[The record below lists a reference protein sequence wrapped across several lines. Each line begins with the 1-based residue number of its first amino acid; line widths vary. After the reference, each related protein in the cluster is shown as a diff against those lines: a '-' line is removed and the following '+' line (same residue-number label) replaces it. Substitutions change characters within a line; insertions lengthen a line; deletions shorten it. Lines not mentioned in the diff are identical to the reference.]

1 MSVSPVPRGPDGARF
16 DRAIGSLE
24 VHSQR
29 RARPRP
35 LFPSF
40 KQNSLI
46 KVLSRRSFDD
56 RDERFAN
63 GRLEAGGGSDSDD
76 DVGRRPTLPTPEA
89 KAVNGHK
96 PAEA

>member
-1 MSVSPVPRGPDGARF
+1 MSVSPVPPALDGARF
-16 DRAIGSLE
+16 DRAIDSLKSTISGS
-24 VHSQR
+24 R
-29 RARPRP
+29 GCDP
-35 LFPSF
+35 LFPRF

-76 DVGRRPTLPTPEA
+76 NVGHRPTLPTPRS
-89 KAVNGHK
+89 KGR
-96 PAEA
+96 

>member
-1 MSVSPVPRGPDGARF
+1 MSVSPVPPALGARL
-16 DRAIGSLE
+16 DRVIGLQ
-24 VHSQR
+24 VHDQR
-29 RARPRP
+29 LARLRA

-46 KVLSRRSFDD
+46 KVLSRPSFDD

-76 DVGRRPTLPTPEA
+76 DKARRPFLSTPEA
-89 KAVNGHK
+89 QKDKGH
-96 PAEA
+96 

>member
-1 MSVSPVPRGPDGARF
+1 MSVSPVPPGPDGARF

-24 VHSQR
+24 VHNQR
-29 RARPRP
+29 LARLRA

-76 DVGRRPTLPTPEA
+76 DKARRPFLPTPEA
-89 KAVNGHK
+89 QTDKGHK

>member
-1 MSVSPVPRGPDGARF
+1 MSVSPVPPGPGARF
-16 DRAIGSLE
+16 DRAVGLE
-24 VHSQR
+24 VHNQR
-29 RARPRP
+29 LARLRA

-76 DVGRRPTLPTPEA
+76 DRTRRPFLSTPEA
-89 KAVNGHK
+89 QTDKGH
-96 PAEA
+96 

>member
-1 MSVSPVPRGPDGARF
+1 MSVSPVSPGPDGARF
-16 DRAIGSLE
+16 DRVVGLE
-24 VHSQR
+24 VHYQR
-29 RARPRP
+29 LARLRA

-40 KQNSLI
+40 TQNSLI

-76 DVGRRPTLPTPEA
+76 DKARRPFLPTPEA
-89 KAVNGHK
+89 QTDKGH
-96 PAEA
+96 